1 VIGVTC
7 WLLIALGL
15 GVIVVPR
22 RSVAVGLVT
31 VQALVVAV
39 TALVQSGTT
48 SEVVAGSTL
57 AVRAIALGFLFLL
70 AVSRSREPQ
79 PVRARVTPVVR
90 VGLAVLLM
98 LVMTALVPTYGL
110 TSHAAERAVLAL
122 VAAGLVC
129 AATRRAT
136 LFQVLGI
143 VLVDNGLALAAVESP
158 HASSLVIEL
167 GVTLDLTLIV
177 CVAALFH
184 LRIFT
189 EFGAGDSAALRSLR
203 D

>member
-1 VIGVTC
+1 MTGAAG
-7 WLLIALGL
+7 WLLVALGL
-15 GVIVVPR
+15 GVVVVRR

-39 TALVQSGTT
+39 TALVDSAST
-48 SEVVAGSTL
+48 SEVVAGLTL
-57 AVRAIALGFLFLL
+57 AVRAVALGVLFLL
-70 AVSRSREPQ
+70 AVSRSREAQ
-79 PVRARVTPVVR
+79 PVRARVPPTVR
-90 VGLAVLLM
+90 VGIAVVLM
-98 LVMTALVPTYGL
+98 LVLTELVPAYGL
-110 TSHAAERAVLAL
+110 TSRSAERSVLAL

-143 VLVDNGLALAAVESP
+143 VVVDNGLALAAVTSP
-158 HASSLVIEL
+158 HTSSLVIEL

-189 EFGAGDSAALRSLR
+189 EFGAGDSAAMRRLR

>member
-39 TALVQSGTT
+39 TALVRAGTT

-70 AVSRSREPQ
+70 AVSRSRESQ
-79 PVRARVTPVVR
+79 PVRARVRPVVR

-98 LVMTALVPTYGL
+98 LVITALVPTYGL
-110 TSHAAERAVLAL
+110 TSRPAERAVLAL